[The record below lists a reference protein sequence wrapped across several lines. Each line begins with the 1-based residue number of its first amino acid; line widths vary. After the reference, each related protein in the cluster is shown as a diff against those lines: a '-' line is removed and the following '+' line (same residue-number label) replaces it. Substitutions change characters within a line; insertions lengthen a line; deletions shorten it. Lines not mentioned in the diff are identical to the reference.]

1 MSTRTP
7 HDKSGQQEGFGSL
20 LSCVVRWALLCVV
33 TRLGWFGIMPIN
45 SLYLHFDREMTNELL
60 VGGRTFAP
68 PHPGL

>member
-45 SLYLHFDREMTNELL
+45 SLYLHFDRLEWVLL
-60 VGGRTFAP
+60 GFWPRKENP
-68 PHPGL
+68 